1 MRTLAEGRHLS
12 NMVLS
17 FVKTGAA
24 SKPFLTYEFE
34 EVVVTSLQDSAS
46 GEVPVEAVS
55 FAYEEVIVT
64 YSEQGLKG
72 STGKTERFGWDLRRN
87 DPV

>member
-1 MRTLAEGRHLS
+1 
-12 NMVLS
+12 MVLS

-24 SKPFLTYEFE
+24 SKPFLTYEFD
-34 EVVVTSLQDSAS
+34 EVFVTSLQDSAS

-72 STGKTERFGWDLRRN
+72 STGKTERFGWDLRKN
-87 DPV
+87 DPI